1 VVEVVPAIHPGFV
14 NLEAWQMH
22 PDASM
27 SKATG
32 SSGDALPD
40 GEVTGNVELELS
52 PSEAR
57 RLGEALLDAA
67 VVAELPA
74 FELDGGNISSVET
87 FFEEVSRVL
96 IPDAD
101 WGRNLDAFNDI
112 LRGGFGTPERGGSCC
127 YGRTTGRPVSALATP
142 RRHACWSAGLSGAT
156 RPTGARLREIS
167 LSLGLRAAPR
177 LSTGSSRSSQ
187 TTAQGGS
194 SERWR

>member
-1 VVEVVPAIHPGFV
+1 MGGPPRKLQCDGVAYRKGVVEVVPAIHPGFV

-74 FELDGGNISSVET
+74 FELDGGNT
-87 FFEEVSRVL
+87 
-96 IPDAD
+96 AD
-101 WGRNLDAFNDI
+101 ESFTIRIANEDVDFIRNGTSI
-112 LRGGFGTPERGGSCC
+112 L
-127 YGRTTGRPVSALATP
+127 V
-142 RRHACWSAGLSGAT
+142 
-156 RPTGARLREIS
+156 
-167 LSLGLRAAPR
+167 
-177 LSTGSSRSSQ
+177 
-187 TTAQGGS
+187 
-194 SERWR
+194 